1 VPKSRKI
8 PWIDSIPKIIDDE
21 YFWIEEKRSIS
32 NEGKARSSRYKTPL
46 LKKKVIIFYQL
57 CAKRKRL

>member
-46 LKKKVIIFYQL
+46 F
-57 CAKRKRL
+57 